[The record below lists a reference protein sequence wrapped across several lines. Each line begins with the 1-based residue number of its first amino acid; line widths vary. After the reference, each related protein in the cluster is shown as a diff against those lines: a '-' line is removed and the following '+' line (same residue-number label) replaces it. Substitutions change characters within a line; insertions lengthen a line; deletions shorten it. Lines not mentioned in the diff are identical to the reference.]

1 MDYQVYKKFNES
13 GCIYMCKINCK
24 RGYKRYSDFN
34 HNRLVILVKG
44 WYGDKLMIDFYLNEK
59 YLGYVTTEAS
69 WADFFSSSDSDIFVN
84 SLMQKDSNLAEY
96 SPEALK
102 MKLFEDNT
110 LFVCEPFNLY
120 ATIPYRQKAILK
132 VCNPTDSNEQIVLQE
147 RELSSVSYQGIYEEC
162 LNYMKCLEQLVAELS
177 Q

>member
-1 MDYQVYKKFNES
+1 
-13 GCIYMCKINCK
+13 MCKINCK

-34 HNRLVILVKG
+34 HNRFVVMIKE
-44 WYGDKLMIDFYLNEK
+44 WHEKKLMLDFYFNET

-69 WADFFSSSDSDIFVN
+69 WADYFGSEEADTCIKELMEKDAKLSEYVSQYSS
-84 SLMQKDSNLAEY
+84 
-96 SPEALK
+96 
-102 MKLFEDNT
+102 MKPSEENI

-120 ATIPYRQKAILK
+120 VTIPYRQKAILK

-162 LNYMKCLEQLVAELS
+162 LNYMKCLEQLVAELE